1 MDDILHKNIFNDKD
15 LCKLSPDYSPS
26 DITLRMQVRRTLFR
40 DSHSHSYF
48 KSSNWHR
55 KFNKRMKD
63 GYKITKEIV
72 KMRNEF
78 RNTNLRNRI
87 TMKENINNITSQP
100 GIKIYGGELLL
111 NDIKI
116 FNDDADQC
124 IYDLQEDMSKLVL
137 CNDSDFKINT
147 KQRPEIVSVHN
158 HSKNKSKNKISN
170 TKPDDDS
177 EDNNIKEHSIR
188 LDITSKIKL
197 TEQSAVEIQ
206 DISAP
211 HINCNNDLTKNT
223 ENVLD
228 GQVKNDLQT
237 LLIMMA
243 MSKTNDDFEI
253 ENPLNTSRVAN
264 QEMENGEEQD
274 PYFLMPHSENSDIS
288 KVLNVTPL
296 RIEMNHRQKYLV
308 KKYSRKWKQ
317 HVSKKKEYMN
327 KQRQETLNNFFDKL
341 SKKKMN
347 ALQTSEIENK
357 AKSFARDY
365 NTYQHRYMVQKHII
379 ALQKAKLEEQNRVIE
394 ELKYNKIVEASRQ
407 SVDAM
412 KEEVRRTYYDIDRQ
426 LKPKIKCLTNELKL
440 HEIQEPSL
448 VLHCLKVPKFLQRME
463 KRARE
468 REEKH
473 ALIRERRRQM
483 EEDRIRLKQQA
494 ELAKAEM
501 DKEEKLKRIKE
512 LREKRKKEKIE
523 SIRKKQHVERL
534 RALIVMAD
542 LHYERSLMI
551 RFGIRPFRR
560 LLQIKRDNMEKAKM
574 HYIFQLQKNVFL
586 NWMFYTE
593 DMWFERNYIA
603 EDFYRKTLLRKT
615 FSRLKLNVHSYTL
628 QKQVADDFY
637 DLYVM
642 QLVFRKFREGIEIVK
657 KENEMKWQMAV
668 IYYNSN
674 LSFKIFTCWRT
685 LPALN
690 ALKREQEARKARW
703 REKVLL
709 VVPDYAPPDD

>member
-1 MDDILHKNIFNDKD
+1 
-15 LCKLSPDYSPS
+15 
-26 DITLRMQVRRTLFR
+26 
-40 DSHSHSYF
+40 
-48 KSSNWHR
+48 
-55 KFNKRMKD
+55 MKD

-72 KMRNEF
+72 KMRNDF
-78 RNTNLRNRI
+78 RNTNLRNKI
-87 TMKENINNITSQP
+87 IMKENVNNVTSQS
-100 GIKIYGGELLL
+100 GLELYGGDLLL

-116 FNDDADQC
+116 FNDVADKC
-124 IYDLQEDMSKLVL
+124 IHDLQEDMSKLVL
-137 CNDSDFKINT
+137 CNDSEFKINT
-147 KQRPEIVSVHN
+147 KPKPEVHSCN
-158 HSKNKSKNKISN
+158 NLKSKSRHNISTN
-170 TKPDDDS
+170 KPDKVK
-177 EDNNIKEHSIR
+177 EDVIKEHSIR

-197 TEQSAVEIQ
+197 PENEDEQQQNKEPLSKRDDSEK
-206 DISAP
+206 P
-211 HINCNNDLTKNT
+211 
-223 ENVLD
+223 LD
-228 GQVKNDLQT
+228 NALDSQVDDLQT

-243 MSKTNDDFEI
+243 ISKSNNEFENENSSIATRTAVTHKI
-253 ENPLNTSRVAN
+253 ESD
-264 QEMENGEEQD
+264 GE
-274 PYFLMPHSENSDIS
+274 LHSCRILPHSESGDITQ
-288 KVLNVTPL
+288 VLNITPL
-296 RIEMNHRQKYLV
+296 RIEMNDRQTHLV
-308 KKYSRKWKQ
+308 KKYILRWKK
-317 HVSKKKEYMN
+317 HVTKKKEYMN

-341 SKKKMN
+341 SKKKVQSPSPE
-347 ALQTSEIENK
+347 LENK
-357 AKSFARDY
+357 PKLFARDY
-365 NTYQHRYMVQKHII
+365 NTYQHRYMMQKHII

-412 KEEVRRTYYDIDRQ
+412 KEEVRKTYYDIDRQ

-440 HEIQEPSL
+440 HEIQEPAL

-483 EEDRIRLKQQA
+483 EEERIRLKQQA

-501 DKEEKLKRIKE
+501 DKEEKLKRIQE
-512 LREKRKKEKIE
+512 LREKRKRDKIE

-542 LHYERSLMI
+542 LHYERSLMV
-551 RFGIRPFRR
+551 RFGIRPFRK
-560 LLQIKRDNMEKAKM
+560 LLQIRRDNMEKAKM
-574 HYIFQLQKNVFL
+574 HYLFQLKKNVFL
-586 NWMFYTE
+586 NWMWYTE
-593 DMWFERNYIA
+593 DMLYERNYIA
-603 EDFYRKTLLRKT
+603 EEFYRKKLLRKS
-615 FSRLKLNVHSYTL
+615 FDCLKRNVHSYTL
-628 QKQVADDFY
+628 KKQVADDFY

-642 QLVFRKFREGIEIVK
+642 QLVFRKFREAIEIVK